1 MHYSHKIAFFFKKKK
16 KKSMEIGL
24 FQFRLR
30 V

>member
-1 MHYSHKIAFFFKKKK
+1 MHYSHKIAFFFKKK